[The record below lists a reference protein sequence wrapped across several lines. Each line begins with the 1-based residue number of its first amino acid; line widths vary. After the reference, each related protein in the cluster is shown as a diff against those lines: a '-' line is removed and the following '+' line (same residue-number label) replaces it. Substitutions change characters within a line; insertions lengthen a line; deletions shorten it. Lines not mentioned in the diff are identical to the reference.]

1 MSLSHYDWTPL
12 LLSVQLASITTV
24 ILFLIGVPL
33 AYFLAYSKNRFKPVF
48 EALLSMPL
56 VLPPS
61 VLGFYLLLL
70 LSPQH
75 GVGAW
80 LLAQFDVR
88 LVFSFAGI
96 VIGSV
101 IFSVPFMVQPLQAGF
116 QQLPVA
122 MKEAAHTLGLGR
134 VATLL
139 RVLLPN
145 MKGAM
150 LTALVLSFAHTIGE
164 FGVVLMIGGNLP
176 GVTKVASIAI
186 YDEVEG
192 LNFAAAHFYSA
203 VLVVISFV
211 VLLLVY
217 VGRRRLALATGDA
230 VDPAR

>member
-1 MSLSHYDWTPL
+1 MSLAQFDWTPL
-12 LLSVQLASITTV
+12 FLSLQLASVTTL
-24 ILFLIGVPL
+24 ILLLIGVPI
-33 AYFLAYSKNRFKPVF
+33 AYFLAYSRNRFKPGF
-48 EALLSMPL
+48 EALVSMPL

-61 VLGFYLLLL
+61 VLGFYLLLA

-80 LLAQFDVR
+80 VFAQFDVR

-101 IFSVPFMVQPLQAGF
+101 IFSLPFMVQPLQAGF
-116 QQLPVA
+116 QQLPVSI
-122 MKEAAHTLGLGR
+122 KEAAHTLGLGR
-134 VATLL
+134 MQTLL

-145 MKGAM
+145 MKSAM
-150 LTALVLSFAHTIGE
+150 LSALVLSFAHTIGE

-203 VLVVISFV
+203 VLVLISFV

-217 VGRRRLALATGDA
+217 IGRRRFAQVPETRRGN
-230 VDPAR
+230 